1 MLNLSYMQARRENIR
16 GIRLQEIEST
26 STKRLSELAGTMEE
40 VRKEIHGIENDCG
53 RKLKS
58 ILRGIPEVI
67 IPSLTGSCAEWE
79 QVRDA
84 NNIAI
89 ALYEAADVAKSYDSK
104 RNAVRVLACAKKLY
118 EKLGLDIRK
127 PG

>member
-1 MLNLSYMQARRENIR
+1 MQARRENIS
-16 GIRLQEIEST
+16 GIRLQEIENV
-26 STKRLSELAGTMEE
+26 STKRLRELPTAMEE
-40 VRKEIHGIENDCG
+40 VCKEIHGIENDCG